1 MTKNNLVS
9 SSSEE
14 DEAPQGPSATY
25 FRQKSK
31 VTKTSLFGMPL
42 SEAVKG
48 QNEKKNVPFVVSRLI
63 KELDSRALKTKGY
76 TKLVNVL
83 LPKKS
88 GLYRVNGV
96 KHRVEVLCNSFSKDS
111 TTADMSLSS
120 EHDISSV
127 LKKYFHDLPAPLIR

>member
-1 MTKNNLVS
+1 
-9 SSSEE
+9 
-14 DEAPQGPSATY
+14 
-25 FRQKSK
+25 
-31 VTKTSLFGMPL
+31 MPL

-48 QNEKKNVPFVVSRLI
+48 HSDKKNVPFVVSRLI

-76 TKLVNVL
+76 VRFDNSYMTNN
-83 LPKKS
+83 S

-111 TTADMSLSS
+111 TTADISLSS

-127 LKKYFHDLPAPLIR
+127 LKKYFHDLPAPLIRSDI